1 MTTVF
6 HQHIEDCLDR
16 NKSTFKTY
24 ATWDNAIAAAEKMAH
39 GFAERRGIKR
49 SGGPDYNTIWLPRRE
64 RWAILLHITAFERRH
79 PTGGSWSDLK
89 GVVIV

>member
-16 NKSTFKTY
+16 NKSAFKTY

>member
-1 MTTVF
+1 MNTVF

-24 ATWDNAIAAAEKMAH
+24 ATWHNAVAAAEKMAEKFAQNR
-39 GFAERRGIKR
+39 GFKN
-49 SGGPDYNTIWLPRRE
+49 SGPDYNTIWLPRRE
-64 RWAILLHITAFERRH
+64 RWAIQLHVTAYERRY
-79 PTGGSWSDLK
+79 PAGGSWSDLK